1 MLSNGGGDSNIDSTS
16 FDVLSFNDFN
26 DFNDGLDFEPETDI

>member
-1 MLSNGGGDSNIDSTS
+1 MLSNGDGDSTIDSTS

-26 DFNDGLDFEPETDI
+26 DGLDFEPETDI